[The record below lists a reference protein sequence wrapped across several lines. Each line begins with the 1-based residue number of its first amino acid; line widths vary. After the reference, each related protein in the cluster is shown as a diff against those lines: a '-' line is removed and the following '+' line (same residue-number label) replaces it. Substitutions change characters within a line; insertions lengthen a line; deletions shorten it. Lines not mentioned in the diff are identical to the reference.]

1 MISLGSI
8 VILIS
13 VSTLMFHY
21 LLFVLGLF
29 RFALN
34 WFFLLWVFIFLFF
47 YFFLYC
53 LFVCFFFICMNK
65 VGHSFF
71 SVIYVWPF
79 KLPWLSRV
87 YSIFPC
93 SLTRFCLVWVRH
105 TCVYVCLFLV
115 SGRFSYIYLIN
126 VRYLVSFVI
135 KCGLFLY
142 SLVVFLFGSV

>member
-1 MISLGSI
+1 MIYLGSI

-34 WFFLLWVFIFLFF
+34 WFVLFWVFIFLFLF
-47 YFFLYC
+47 S
-53 LFVCFFFICMNK
+53 LFVCFFYAWIKWDMI
-65 VGHSFF
+65 FF

-87 YSIFPC
+87 YSIFPW
-93 SLTRFCLVWVRH
+93 SMTRFCLVWVRH
-105 TCVYVCLFLV
+105 TCVCICLFLV

-126 VRYLVSFVI
+126 VRFLVSFVI
-135 KCGLFLY
+135 KCGLLLY

>member
-1 MISLGSI
+1 MIYLGSI

-34 WFFLLWVFIFLFF
+34 LFFFVLGFYYFIFFV
-47 YFFLYC
+47 FLVC
-53 LFVCFFFICMNK
+53 LFVCLFVFLSAWIKWDMI
-65 VGHSFF
+65 FF

-87 YSIFPC
+87 YSIFSC
-93 SLTRFCLVWVRH
+93 SMTRFCLVWVRH
-105 TCVYVCLFLV
+105 TCVYLCLFWV
-115 SGRFSYIYLIN
+115 SGRFFLHLLDKCQVPGIF
-126 VRYLVSFVI
+126 RY
-135 KCGLFLY
+135 
-142 SLVVFLFGSV
+142 